1 VWIVRS
7 LHGSTVCCVSAEF
20 CYHGFQGEV
29 RWKVKNGKV
38 GGIYCTGWEA
48 GGDRCDG
55 NLTCLRPVLF
65 IIFVCLYKVVTFGIA
80 LV

>member
-1 VWIVRS
+1 
-7 LHGSTVCCVSAEF
+7 
-20 CYHGFQGEV
+20 
-29 RWKVKNGKV
+29 VKNGEV
-38 GGIYCTGWEA
+38 GGINCAGWEA

-55 NLTCLRPVLF
+55 NLTCLCPVLL